1 MTIAAISRI
10 IVTMLLTLAVA
21 ASVASVTAKDK
32 TNGKGLLNTTLIE
45 VDEVN
50 DPIITLEVLIERTDL
65 TPTGVAFNDPLDP
78 DFAGDFDAILLSNG
92 LTRFDVF
99 DVLFDRKALD
109 PVVDVTTTVEV
120 VVHPGTDYIGDI
132 EDPQNITVVCGQVD
146 INTIIT
152 TTTTPRFDDTL
163 TIQLYKGAEPN
174 PVTTLDLCPPP
185 NGDGRIDACDLLLLI
200 EAMRGGTIPERE
212 LFAVS
217 REWLDE
223 APIAQSRG
231 NL

>member
-1 MTIAAISRI
+1 MTTASLSRI
-10 IVTMLLTLAVA
+10 GGIILLALAVPA
-21 ASVASVTAKDK
+21 AVASMTAKDDK
-32 TNGKGLLNTTLIE
+32 NGDGVLNSQTINE
-45 VDEVN
+45 DVVN
-50 DPIITLEVLIERTDL
+50 DPIVTLAILLERTEL
-65 TPTGVAFNDPLDP
+65 TPTGVGFNDPLDP
-78 DFAGDFDAILLSNG
+78 DFEGDFDAILLSNG

-109 PVVDVTTTVEV
+109 PVVDVATTVEV
-120 VVHPGTDYIGDI
+120 VIHPGTDYIGDI